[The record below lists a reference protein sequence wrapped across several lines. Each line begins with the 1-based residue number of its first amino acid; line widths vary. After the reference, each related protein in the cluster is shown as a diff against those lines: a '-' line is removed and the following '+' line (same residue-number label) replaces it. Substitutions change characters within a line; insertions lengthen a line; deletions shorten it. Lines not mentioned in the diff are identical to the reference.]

1 MYCESCDNVVIEGIT
16 WDRCGDPNGTNI
28 AGLTFNITSNISL
41 LYCTFQYSGITAVY
55 LRGFTGILTIHHTNF
70 TSNIIY
76 EMRRVVDYGAL
87 FIGNSN
93 VSDDLT
99 INISD
104 SKFDNNIY
112 SNRAG
117 IISVDISG
125 HSLVVWI
132 KDTIFLYNSWVAW
145 FQNHLSVLKEI
156 HLIGI
161 SVVNNGNG
169 FAFSGSG
176 LNRSNEN
183 VFFVVES
190 SVFRKNLGNCLLWI
204 TPENSVRVMINNSSF
219 TNNEFIIEM
228 VLTVNMSINLT
239 TVNITNNTV
248 NGLQSS
254 DAGVVAIYK
263 TFSYGDVEVYMTN
276 VIFKSNGNLKYH
288 SPAVTL
294 RVDSFFSL
302 HITECEFID
311 NKSSGHGAAL
321 HVTTSSS
328 TGEVKICNTS
338 FDKNIADDSIAYFYV
353 IPFSNLKVQVN
364 NSNFTNNIGSSMY
377 LSSSILHLI
386 DNVLFENNTADYGA
400 AVYLDQGGVVLID
413 KQATVRFVNNIVS
426 HNGGAIYINMII
438 PDCDNGFGYSFS
450 DSSSVVFINNS
461 AVLVGNSLYF
471 NIPKSCKIKPTLL
484 SIPCHFKYYQLVN
497 KTNVSIQCNASY
509 TSLNGT
515 GSPIVTSPHELRLYF
530 PNSDGV
536 NISSN
541 SDHNIY
547 YIKNNILGH
556 DVKFNGVLLDFFEKK
571 AAPSLFNI
579 KCIDCSNVHVSLLSE
594 HILIDNITSL
604 SVKFM
609 GANETNINVTLNLNL
624 TSYSR
629 PKVSTT
635 LKVELVPCSHHPGNV
650 YSKVTQTCVCYHHD
664 VVECYDTY
672 NEIRRG
678 YWFGSVGGTP
688 TTSLCPNHYCK
699 FRKETRQG
707 YFELPET
714 VNTQC
719 KRNRSGTACGNC
731 NSNCTLTYDSTD
743 CISVDHCSTGMTVL
757 VVVLTCLYW
766 IVVVVGVFS
775 LMYFNFQISS
785 GYVYGIIYYYSM
797 VGILLSV
804 NTNISDETYQLV
816 RILSSFANLT
826 PEFLG
831 QLCFVTGLSGIDQ
844 LFIHYSHAVAVSI
857 LTLVIVLAA
866 RCSVRITVL
875 VSRCIIRVICLLL
888 LLSYTSL
895 TSTSLQ
901 LLRPLK
907 FTDVN
912 EVYTYASPHIG
923 YFHGR
928 HAIYGIVAVIC
939 ELVVGI
945 GLPLLLLLE
954 PLLSRKI
961 NFIKIK
967 PLLDQFQGCYKTK
980 YRWFA
985 AYYLI
990 CRQVIMLIVFV
1001 GNSNYYNMLFYLQTT
1016 LVVIALIHMWAQ
1028 PYKDKILNLF
1038 DGLLLNIMSVIANI
1052 NIYTLLQSVAPGI
1065 TIALLVLPLFLCCLA
1080 GIKLATHRFVRY
1092 FKKSNEYQPLDD
1104 LITAN
1109 PA

>member
-1 MYCESCDNVVIEGIT
+1 MYEVREGALSIENSGTFDNLAVTISDSNFYGNGYFSKHGQSFDGSSIYVDFSGHSLAVLIANSNFSFNRGNALFKIDVFILKCIQLVGVNVVNNSYGSHGRGFAFFSTFNKSESFLVVESSLFSGNNAGSCIWCKVTGDNVVIYIN
-16 WDRCGDPNGTNI
+16 D
-28 AGLTFNITSNISL
+28 SS
-41 LYCTFQYSGITAVY
+41 
-55 LRGFTGILTIHHTNF
+55 FTD
-70 TSNIIY
+70 SKP
-76 EMRRVVDYGAL
+76 
-87 FIGNSN
+87 
-93 VSDDLT
+93 
-99 INISD
+99 
-104 SKFDNNIY
+104 SKFD
-112 SNRAG
+112 G
-117 IISVDISG
+117 TVE
-125 HSLVVWI
+125 
-132 KDTIFLYNSWVAW
+132 TIA
-145 FQNHLSVLKEI
+145 I
-156 HLIGI
+156 
-161 SVVNNGNG
+161 
-169 FAFSGSG
+169 FS
-176 LNRSNEN
+176 EA
-183 VFFVVES
+183 S
-190 SVFRKNLGNCLLWI
+190 SSTTV
-204 TPENSVRVMINNSSF
+204 TF
-219 TNNEFIIEM
+219 TN
-228 VLTVNMSINLT
+228 
-239 TVNITNNTV
+239 VNITNNIVAATTLVDGRDAVVVLISYVGDFEV
-248 NGLQSS
+248 NMIRVNFTSNEYLGHNGGALFVGLF
-254 DAGVVAIYK
+254 DG
-263 TFSYGDVEVYMTN
+263 TDVN
-276 VIFKSNGNLKYH
+276 FL
-288 SPAVTL
+288 
-294 RVDSFFSL
+294 L
-302 HITECEFID
+302 HMTECVFID

-321 HVTTSSS
+321 YVYTELSAP
-328 TGEVKICNTS
+328 KNLIIQIFNTS
-338 FDKNIADDSIAYFYV
+338 FDRNVAGYSVLYF
-353 IPFSNLKVQVN
+353 PQVPLSAIKIQIN

-377 LSSSILHLI
+377 VSSGILHLI

-400 AVYLDQGGVVLID
+400 AVYLDQGSYILID
-413 KQATVRFVNNIVS
+413 EQATVRFLNNFVS
-426 HNGGAIYINMII
+426 HNGGAIYIDMISI
-438 PDCDNGFGYSFS
+438 CRNAFAYSSTQS
-450 DSSSVVFINNS
+450 DLPNVTFANNS
-461 AVLVGNSLYF
+461 AGLAGNSLYF
-471 NIPKSCKIKPTLL
+471 DIAKFCDLEEIVNMSDPHSMMFM
-484 SIPCHFKYYQLVN
+484 PCHFSYYQIINNNNVFVPCNVN
-497 KTNVSIQCNASY
+497 Y

-515 GSPIVTSPHELRLYF
+515 GSPIVTSSHELRLYF
-530 PNSDGV
+530 PNNDGV

-547 YIKNNILGH
+547 YINNNIFGH
-556 DVKFNGVLLDFFEKK
+556 EVKFNGVLLDLFEKK

-579 KCIDCSNVHVSLLSE
+579 ECIDCSNVNISLLNDKN
-594 HILIDNITSL
+594 ILIDNITNL

-624 TSYSR
+624 SSYSH

-635 LKVELVPCSHHPGNV
+635 LKVELVPCFKHPGNV
-650 YSKVTQTCVCYHHD
+650 YCKVTQTCVCYHLD

-678 YWFGSVGGTP
+678 YWFGSIGGIP
-688 TTSLCPNHYCK
+688 ATTSLCPNHYCRI
-699 FRKETRQG
+699 RKETRQG

-714 VNTQC
+714 VNAQC
-719 KRNRSGTACGNC
+719 KKNRSGTACGKC
-731 NSNCTLTYDSTD
+731 SSNYTLAYDSTD

-775 LMYFNFQISS
+775 LVYFNFQISS

-804 NTNISDETYQLV
+804 NTNISDETFQLV

-895 TSTSLQ
+895 ASTSLQ

-907 FTDVN
+907 FTGVN
-912 EVYTYASPHIG
+912 EVYTYVSPHIR
-923 YFHGR
+923 YFHGH
-928 HAIYGIVAVIC
+928 HAIYGIMAVIC

-954 PLLSRKI
+954 PLLNRKI

-967 PLLDQFQGCYKTK
+967 PLLDQFQGCYKDK

-990 CRQVIMLIVFV
+990 FRQVVMLIVFV

-1016 LVVIALIHMWAQ
+1016 LVVIAMIHMWAQ
-1028 PYKDKILNLF
+1028 PYKDKVLNFF
-1038 DGLLLNIMSVIANI
+1038 DGLLLNIMLVIANI

-1080 GIKLATHRFVRY
+1080 GINLATHRFVRY

-1109 PA
+1109 PARNNRKGAARRHPGYFHYQESLVVHDS